1 MSRVRTEARQVH
13 PRRERGMALITGLL
27 LLLVVT
33 IIALSMFRSFGM
45 QEKIAGNTRE
55 KDRALNAAVSA
66 QQFAENWLKG
76 GTAPTVGGVC
86 TGPVSSNV
94 GQVCTNPP
102 DNGFGAP
109 PWTVGG
115 APVYIRFDGFT
126 QPINSVTQTL
136 SASSPSMGSW
146 YQQPQFWVTF
156 LGTVGS
162 NVFYQVDAAGWG
174 GTPNS
179 VAVVESTYEISP
191 GGLGSGGGNSP
202 GSGTSLDK

>member
-1 MSRVRTEARQVH
+1 MSRVRAEFRLVA

-66 QQFAENWLKG
+66 QQFAENWLKSG
-76 GTAPTVGGVC
+76 AAPTTGGAC
-86 TGPVSSNV
+86 NGIVSSNV
-94 GQVCTNPP
+94 GQVCTNTP
-102 DNGFGAP
+102 DNGFAAA

-115 APVYIRFDGFT
+115 APVAVRFDNFT
-126 QPINSVTQTL
+126 GTTV
-136 SASSPSMGSW
+136 SAANPS
-146 YQQPQFWVTF
+146 
-156 LGTVGS
+156 VGS
-162 NVFYQVDAAGWG
+162 YYQAPQYYVTWLAGVPGGNTYYQIDAAGWG

-179 VAVVESTYEISP
+179 VAVVESTYELFPP
-191 GGLGSGGGNSP
+191 GAGGPAGGSSGG
-202 GSGTSLDK
+202 SLDK